1 MITRMCWTD
10 NGFFLGINHGPV
22 IAGVIGAQKPQY
34 DIWGNSV
41 NVASRMETTG
51 VLGKIQ
57 VCIFFRCKMRVCFDL
72 WNSHIFSFAQV
83 TEETSQIL
91 STLGYMCSCRGMIN
105 VKGKGEL
112 KTYFVHTEM
121 TRSLSQGTVVP
132 WAHWTDRSTWEY
144 DYVAWKRPVMLCT

>member
-1 MITRMCWTD
+1 
-10 NGFFLGINHGPV
+10 
-22 IAGVIGAQKPQY
+22 
-34 DIWGNSV
+34 
-41 NVASRMETTG
+41 
-51 VLGKIQ
+51 
-57 VCIFFRCKMRVCFDL
+57 MRVCFDL

-132 WAHWTDRSTWEY
+132 
-144 DYVAWKRPVMLCT
+144 